1 MYFTEKF
8 ALLKLLTALGK
19 LSAPS
24 VGQGEETVRPQ
35 EPPAAPPPPAQ
46 INMFASVLSRH
57 EAIANRVKN
66 KK

>member
-19 LSAPS
+19 LNAPA
-24 VGQGEETVRPQ
+24 VGQGEEAVRPQ
-35 EPPAAPPPPAQ
+35 ETPSSPTPPAQ
-46 INMFASVLSRH
+46 INMFASVLTRH